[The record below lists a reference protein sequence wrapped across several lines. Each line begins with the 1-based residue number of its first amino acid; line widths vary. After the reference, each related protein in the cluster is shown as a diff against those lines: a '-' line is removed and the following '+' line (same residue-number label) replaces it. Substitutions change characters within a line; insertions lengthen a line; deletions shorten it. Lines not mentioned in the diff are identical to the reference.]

1 MKIIVAGGLFD
12 VSDEMKGN
20 GKQETAFRFEK
31 HHKGTLSIISIDPLC
46 KDDNDWFTTLPLT
59 YLSRQ

>member
-1 MKIIVAGGLFD
+1 LNIFVAGGLFD

-31 HHKGTLSIISIDPLC
+31 HHKGTLSIISSDPLC
-46 KDDNDWFTTLPLT
+46 KDDID
-59 YLSRQ
+59 